1 MVKTWITI
9 IVMALLIGGGAA
21 PVRAET
27 PEGQVLNLINKER
40 EKAGCPA
47 LVAQP
52 QLTEA
57 AELHSRAMAQS
68 NFYAHEGLD
77 GKNPGDRM
85 RAQGYR
91 SGTWGENIAAGY
103 KSAGEAVN
111 GWMASAGHRK
121 NILNCRY
128 TETGIGMTHQ
138 SDDQKLAGQ
147 QYPLFTYW
155 VNVFA
160 RP

>member
-1 MVKTWITI
+1 MAAKWITTTLL
-9 IVMALLIGGGAA
+9 ALVLACGAVT
-21 PVRAET
+21 VRAET

-40 EKAGCPA
+40 AKVGCPD
-47 LVAQP
+47 LVANP
-52 QLTEA
+52 QLMEA
-57 AELHSRAMAQS
+57 AELHSRDMAQS

-121 NILNCRY
+121 NILNCRF